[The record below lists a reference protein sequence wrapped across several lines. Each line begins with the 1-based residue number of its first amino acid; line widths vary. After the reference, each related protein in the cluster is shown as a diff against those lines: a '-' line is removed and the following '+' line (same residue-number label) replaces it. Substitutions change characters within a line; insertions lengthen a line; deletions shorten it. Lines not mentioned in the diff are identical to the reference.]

1 MRDRMDHWSAL
12 AKKEGYPARSIYKL
26 KEIQE
31 KFRVIPPGGRV
42 LDLGAAPGSWTL
54 YALRLVGARGR
65 VTAVDLK
72 PLDIGT
78 VPNNLAFL
86 QGDMTTPE
94 SREFLLRHGP
104 YDAVISDAAPSTTGS
119 RTVDT
124 ARSEGLVEIVIDLAL
139 NMLKPGGSCVVK
151 IFQGTD
157 QKRLLDT
164 LRGLFSSAKAFKPK
178 ACRSESFETYFIG
191 IGKKE

>member
-1 MRDRMDHWSAL
+1 MRDRRDHWSAQ

-26 KEIQE
+26 KEIEE

-54 YALRLVGARGR
+54 YALRLLGGRGH

-78 VPNNLAFL
+78 APDNLTFL
-86 QGDMTTPE
+86 QGDMTDAGTI
-94 SREFLLRHGP
+94 EFLARRGL
-104 YDAVISDAAPSTTGS
+104 YDAVISDAAPATTGN

-124 ARSEGLVEIVIDLAL
+124 ARSEALVEGVIELAKNL
-139 NMLKPGGSCVVK
+139 LKPGGACVVK

-157 QKRLLDT
+157 QKRLLDS
-164 LRGLFSSAKAFKPK
+164 LRGLFSSAKAFKPR
-178 ACRSESFETYFIG
+178 ACRSESFETYFVG